1 MESSALSFN
10 LETNASSHG
19 VGGLL
24 LHTLKQGAQHAPVM
38 HGRLDMKHVQ
48 ALCQASLQGAQQ
60 SSELVQSWLAA
71 GVDIEDVYL
80 EGITPA
86 ARLMGQ
92 WWCDDVLDFASASLG
107 HARLRHLLFE
117 LSPVFLKNASGQAK
131 GLSCCV
137 VGAFQAQH
145 TMGSFM
151 LSEFFRRTG
160 WQVNLLECDS
170 AEELLKKLASD
181 WYDLLA
187 ISLSCEQQLPEIRRL
202 IKNIRQSSANPQI
215 QIMAGG
221 PLLNTH
227 PDMLL
232 NLGVEVVAEDAR
244 VAQERA
250 LEMVMAVRCRSQT
263 ELTLVNVN

>member
-1 MESSALSFN
+1 MESNALSFN
-10 LETNASSHG
+10 LQTPASSHG

-24 LHTLKQGAQHAPVM
+24 LHTLKQGARFTPVM
-38 HGRLDMKHVQ
+38 HGRLDMKQVH
-48 ALCQASLQGAQQ
+48 ALCQASLQGAEQTRDM
-60 SSELVQSWLAA
+60 VQHWLTA

-92 WWCDDVLDFASASLG
+92 WWCDDTLDFASASLG

-117 LSPVFLKNASGQAK
+117 LSPVFLKNASSQAK

-137 VGAFQAQH
+137 VGAFQTQH

-170 AEELLKKLASD
+170 AEELLKKMASD

-187 ISLSCEQQLPEIRRL
+187 ISLSCEQQLPEIRRS
-202 IKNIRQSSANPQI
+202 IKMIRQSSANPRI

-221 PLLNTH
+221 PLPNAQ
-227 PDMLL
+227 PEVLL
-232 NLGVEVVAEDAR
+232 NLGVEVVSEDAR

-250 LEMVMAVRCRSQT
+250 LELVMAVRCRSQT